1 MVYED
6 EVRVKV
12 FRGSFETLELLVN
25 SFVSK
30 NNVLVTN
37 IISDSS
43 SKISITWIV
52 LYQEWVDVTG
62 L

>member
-52 LYQEWVDVTG
+52 LYRNWVDVTG